1 MNMHHQ
7 LEKKDEDSAEDV
19 EDTIDPNERSGAIVS
34 LLLSDCDFPRAVLYR
49 SGKERRTRLL
59 LFPFLN

>member
-19 EDTIDPNERSGAIVS
+19 EDLEERSNMIKTNMS
-34 LLLSDCDFPRAVLYR
+34 S
-49 SGKERRTRLL
+49 
-59 LFPFLN
+59 